1 MIDDKRIPPPP
12 NARDLLAAAGLEPK
26 KSWGQNF
33 LREQDVLR
41 SISGSVGAREDEQV
55 LELGAGLGAL
65 TYYLVQDYNRVVAVE
80 RDRDLVPVLKESFAW
95 AENLEILEQDAAR
108 LEYEAMSAE
117 RGQTLVVVGNL
128 PYQISSRI
136 LVSVAGAHRAVRRC
150 VVMTQK
156 EVAERVVAAPGSKAY
171 GLLSVLVQR
180 AFTGTLVRVVPP
192 ECFLPPPKV
201 HSAVLAL
208 ERREVTRSA
217 EQDAAMVSGARAA
230 FSSRR
235 KTLRNSV
242 AGGLGVPPSEV
253 ETALTGVG
261 IDPKRRAESLSLEEF
276 ELLGG
281 ALLEAGLSG
290 N

>member
-180 AFTGTLVRVVPP
+180 AFTGTLVRVVAP

-208 ERREVTRSA
+208 ERREVNRSA

-261 IDPKRRAESLSLEEF
+261 IDPKRRAESLSLDEF